1 MKKYIISLML
11 ILLVLFGCDAFGIKQ
26 ADNSSSESISQNT
39 DENSSL
45 SLDNHI
51 SASKGQQV
59 ASEEILK
66 LQKEID
72 ELVNTI
78 NAKDTTINK
87 LESKLQMLVDEK
99 QRIVAKSASVEAELS
114 NLKETISTNNQ
125 YRNIAI
131 IIAFISIIFNVL
143 LAYLLIRNR
152 SIRNKRAALPPAK
165 EDIVHNTSDIESGSI
180 DSEIKSE
187 DNNINND
194 VVSSESDGTVI
205 HSEEDNNQTGKKRG
219 RPKSADKNNDSV
231 GKSTSRRGRP
241 KKDN

>member
-11 ILLVLFGCDAFGIKQ
+11 ILSVLFGCDAFGIKQ
-26 ADNSSSESISQNT
+26 ADNSSSESVSQNT

-78 NAKDTTINK
+78 NAKDTTINE
-87 LESKLQMLVDEK
+87 LESKLQILVDEK

-152 SIRNKRAALPPAK
+152 IRNKRAALPPAK
-165 EDIVHNTSDIESGSI
+165 EDIVHNTSDIESGSK

-194 VVSSESDGTVI
+194 VVSSESDGTVT
-205 HSEEDNNQTGKKRG
+205 HSEEDNNQVAKKRG
-219 RPKSADKNNDSV
+219 RPKSSDKNNDSV

>member
-11 ILLVLFGCDAFGIKQ
+11 ILSVLFGCDAFGIKQ

-78 NAKDTTINK
+78 NAKDTTINE

-143 LAYLLIRNR
+143 LAYLLVRNR
-152 SIRNKRAALPPAK
+152 IRNKRAALPPAK
-165 EDIVHNTSDIESGSI
+165 EDIVHDTSDIESSSK

-187 DNNINND
+187 DNNVNND
-194 VVSSESDGTVI
+194 VVLSESDNAVT